1 MAARRLQR
9 AWRGTDQMATAAEDE
24 ALRARNAEAAA
35 AGGALEYIFRSLYL
49 PEQGMFCQLPA
60 DLRLGTRLPV
70 RGRLHCPAQPAV
82 APPPVCL
89 QPLYGDAAVYFQ
101 HGWPSMHSAACMT

>member
-9 AWRGTDQMATAAEDE
+9 AWRGTDQAAAAAEDE

-35 AGGALEYIFRSLYL
+35 AGRALEYVFRSLYL

-60 DLRLGTRLPV
+60 DLQLGTRLPV
-70 RGRLHCPAQPAV
+70 RGRLSDWHSPNLP
-82 APPPVCL
+82 CL
-89 QPLYGDAAVYFQ
+89 QAPILLPPGNRAML
-101 HGWPSMHSAACMT
+101 PSHFDMAGIHS